1 MMNAHRC
8 GIELT
13 LKQFRDDFDRQVRAL
28 AEVAHRPQRYIV
40 GVDPATVTP
49 DMLKPSSILITEDV
63 PQVLVNWK
71 DPALLTRP
79 RNRFTLDKTIS
90 SKEATMAKNP
100 LTSKAAKLSKSW
112 GGKANFLSHTDIGKV
127 VQVTTRDGAT
137 VKDQLIA
144 LAADERGVYAR
155 LRHTQPTSGEFDFA
169 IANDYFRIDPE
180 SKVVVFDVEW
190 KDEA

>member
-1 MMNAHRC
+1 MGLNAY
-8 GIELT
+8 
-13 LKQFRDDFDRQVRAL
+13 RDHLDRQIIRAL
-28 AEVAHRPQRYIV
+28 AEVSYRPQRYIV

-71 DPALLTRP
+71 DPAPLTRP

-90 SKEATMAKNP
+90 SKETIMTKNP
-100 LTSKAAKLSKSW
+100 LTSKDAKLSKSW
-112 GGKANFLSHTDIGKV
+112 GGKANLLSHMDIGKV

-155 LRHTQPTSGEFDFA
+155 FRHAQPTRSELDFA
-169 IANDYFRIDPE
+169 IGVEQVPNTYFRVDPE